1 VQQEQNPATS
11 AALMNLAAHKPSQ
24 APAEI
29 AAFLRC
35 PMRLLLSI
43 LLLAAA
49 GCSSCHDGRNVLY
62 GYSSNVYRPCS
73 GKCHRPVN
81 PKPCECSMACPC
93 YASHPVVAR

>member
-1 VQQEQNPATS
+1 MKIIV
-11 AALMNLAAHKPSQ
+11 
-24 APAEI
+24 
-29 AAFLRC
+29 
-35 PMRLLLSI
+35 LLV
-43 LLLAAA
+43 LLAAA

-93 YASHPVVAR
+93 YAMHPVVAR